1 MHDLSFF
8 LLKNLLPV
16 GGLAILFFGIGLLLA
31 KFIWGRFQKR
41 LNNAVEE
48 NMNLASQWSA
58 LGASQ
63 QDLFKKLRVRWQSDR
78 DAFEVVLG
86 EKEEVI
92 ARLGEQLK
100 AAGSGLA
107 ASPTISGET
116 IAAQVR
122 VRELEAALAA
132 EKAEVAK
139 LRESIER
146 DEMPVLP
153 FAVLPENQAPSSE
166 AREEELSARIRDLEQ
181 DLIDTREKM
190 HGVRADYEKQ
200 LKLVESLESKLVSA
214 PAALTETF
222 SPELAQ
228 ITALLQQRSREA
240 KSSRA
245 RSLVRIHE
253 ARVAL
258 ESALESVR
266 AESEERRAALVDK
279 ALREKAELEA
289 RFSGATE
296 ERELW
301 FAATRAELEAD
312 LAEAG
317 FAAAERMAEFQRL
330 EETLASRESELAE
343 AGLAAA
349 ERMAEFQRLEETL
362 ASRESELAEAGLV
375 AAERMAEFQRLQETL
390 ASRESELAEA
400 GLAAAERMAE
410 FQRLRDDLSD
420 RESELAEARH
430 QLEEVELLRRRRAS
444 LQADLN
450 DAHHELYDVRRALNL
465 RIDALGSL
473 EARLGEMGDVDA
485 RNAALASDLDETRGN
500 LTAALQSLAS
510 AEVARD
516 QSLSSLAEIEAALA
530 EERTGAAAVAIQLND
545 TRRDLSEVRIALSA
559 KSEECQRALA
569 QMEELEAIIG
579 DRSAEVNDLSAE
591 LRQQRDLVRQLKNT
605 LAENEGELEALNE
618 ESRAL
623 NAGARAR
630 ASFAEEQQGRITAL
644 ELALSERYRELN
656 QVRVDAE
663 EHSRKARHE
672 ESRANQLESE
682 LTRRVGEFDAS
693 VVRVVT
699 AEEALEA
706 ANSRIA
712 ALSGQLEKAEISLGE
727 LNDEIQGLS
736 REKEETLRDLER
748 ASYRVTELEEAA
760 RKREVQLV
768 EIERELSESQAV
780 SGQLGQ
786 KIERLEVELES
797 AREERRLSSAAVS
810 ELEVSLRTS
819 DERLLQMASR
829 LDEKE
834 ATVAMLSEELEKL
847 QSLVDERAAGESEA
861 RARIAALEGEIETQL
876 AALRRDREA
885 IDENHAFELALQAEE
900 IEKLQSELSTQAAT
914 HAAEVDGLRGQL
926 NEESAL
932 RLAEIDQLRDELV
945 AEKSRL
951 EEEHALSVA
960 SQDEIEALREKL
972 AARSESIRELQ
983 NQISAVMMQRD
994 SRDCELSALK
1004 DKLRAMEE
1012 AARNAPP
1019 VLDVMAF
1026 AKPAMPQVD
1035 PVALEV
1041 AGQTLVAEPPEEG
1054 GISLDAL
1061 VSPQP
1066 EVLPAAV
1073 VEVSPESF
1081 SPWAGNDEDLT
1092 VFFNESASVP
1102 SQAEVEK
1109 IDRCARSIRRLG
1121 RRVEVTVIGYA
1132 GAEGSSDFNE
1142 TVSARR
1148 ADAVRERLLELGVS
1162 QTVVKVR
1169 GAGQDRRFSDWKA
1182 RRVEMVVSP
1191 VAVAETVN

>member
-16 GGLAILFFGIGLLLA
+16 GGLAILFFGTGLLLA

-86 EKEEVI
+86 EKEELI

-100 AAGSGLA
+100 AAGAGLA
-107 ASPTISGET
+107 ANPTTSGEAV
-116 IAAQVR
+116 AAQLR
-122 VRELEAALAA
+122 VRELEVSLAA

-139 LRESIER
+139 LREAIER

-166 AREEELSARIRDLEQ
+166 ARAEELTARVRDLEQ
-181 DLIDTREKM
+181 VLIDTREEM
-190 HGVRADYEKQ
+190 DVVRADYEKQ
-200 LKLVESLESKLVSA
+200 VKLVESLESRLVPA
-214 PAALTETF
+214 PAAVEESS

-228 ITALLQQRSREA
+228 ITALLHQRSREA

-253 ARVAL
+253 ARAAL
-258 ESALESVR
+258 ESALESARVDY
-266 AESEERRAALVDK
+266 EGRRAALMAD
-279 ALREKAELEA
+279 ALKEKGEMEA
-289 RFSGATE
+289 RFSQAAE
-296 ERELW
+296 ERESS
-301 FAATRAELEAD
+301 FAATRAGLESD

-317 FAAAERMAEFQRL
+317 LAAEEWTAAFRRL
-330 EETLASRESELAE
+330 EEALAGRESELAE
-343 AGLAAA
+343 AGLAAE
-349 ERMAEFQRLEETL
+349 ERRADLQRLEEALT
-362 ASRESELAEAGLV
+362 A
-375 AAERMAEFQRLQETL
+375 
-390 ASRESELAEA
+390 RESELAEA
-400 GLAAAERMAE
+400 GLAAEERMAE
-410 FQRLRDDLSD
+410 LQRLEEALTA
-420 RESELAEARH
+420 RESELAGARH
-430 QLEEVELLRRRRAS
+430 QLEEFELLRRRRAS
-444 LQADLN
+444 LQASLN
-450 DAHHELYDVRRALNL
+450 DAHHELYDVRRALNV
-465 RIDALGSL
+465 RIEALGNL
-473 EARLGEMGDVDA
+473 EARLGEMGEVDA
-485 RNAALASDLDETRGN
+485 HNAALLRDLEETRGQLN
-500 LTAALQSLAS
+500 AALQSLAS
-510 AEVARD
+510 AEVARN
-516 QSLSSLAEIEAALA
+516 QSLSSLAEIEASLA
-530 EERTGAAAVAIQLND
+530 EERAGAAAVAIQLND

-618 ESRAL
+618 ESRSL
-623 NAGARAR
+623 NAGAKAR
-630 ASFAEEQQGRITAL
+630 AAFAEENQARIAAL

-656 QVRVDAE
+656 QVRVNAE
-663 EHSRKARHE
+663 ELSRKARHE

-682 LTRRVGEFDAS
+682 LNRRVGEFDAS
-693 VVRVVT
+693 FVRVVT

-706 ANSRIA
+706 ANRRIA

-727 LNDEIQGLS
+727 LNDELLGLS
-736 REKEETLRDLER
+736 REKEETLRGLDQ
-748 ASYRVTELEEAA
+748 ASRRVTELEEAA

-768 EIERELSESQAV
+768 EIERELSEAQTLS
-780 SGQLGQ
+780 SHLEQ
-786 KIERLEVELES
+786 KIERLEVELAS

-810 ELEVSLRTS
+810 ELEESLRAS
-819 DERLLQMASR
+819 DERVLQMSSR

-847 QSLVDERAAGESEA
+847 QSLVDERAAGEAEA
-861 RARIAALEGEIETQL
+861 RARIAALEAEIESRL
-876 AALRRDREA
+876 AELRRDHEV
-885 IDENHAFELALQAEE
+885 IDENHAFEIALQDEE
-900 IEKLQSELSTQAAT
+900 IEKLRSELSTRALAPT
-914 HAAEVDGLRGQL
+914 AEIDGLRGQL
-926 NEESAL
+926 DGESAL
-932 RLAEIDQLRDELV
+932 RIAEIDRLRNELV
-945 AEKSRL
+945 AEKARL
-951 EEEHALSVA
+951 EEEIARSVA
-960 SQDEIEALREKL
+960 SQDEMEALREKL

-983 NQISAVMMQRD
+983 NQVSAVMMQRD

-1019 VLDVMAF
+1019 VLDGMAF
-1026 AKPAMPQVD
+1026 PKPSMPQVD

-1066 EVLPAAV
+1066 EVLSAAV

>member
-330 EETLASRESELAE
+330 E
-343 AGLAAA
+343 
-349 ERMAEFQRLEETL
+349 
-362 ASRESELAEAGLV
+362 
-375 AAERMAEFQRLQETL
+375 ETL